1 MCCGKWDGDTMVAIT
16 CFVARETLGGE
27 NPWYCPQCK
36 AECLAKRTLTV
47 HALPKVLMVQLKRCV
62 CVRACVQVCACV
74 CVCVRVRAC
83 VCVTHTCT

>member
-1 MCCGKWDGDTMVAIT
+1 MVAIT

-62 CVRACVQVCACV
+62 CACMRAGVCVCMCVCTCACV
-74 CVCVRVRAC
+74 RVCYTYLHL
-83 VCVTHTCT
+83 THPQ